1 MKAYIFVITLFLS
14 LSLAQA
20 QSFSAMYAQSTVS
33 IAKVFSKPY
42 ALNMPEVHE
51 SIMKEGIRR
60 NLSSYE
66 TEVSVSILVSKD
78 GNYQYHQIR
87 ESISAEKK
95 MILSDLL
102 PELIFVP
109 AKLKG
114 QNVEAWVTVKVKV

>member
-1 MKAYIFVITLFLS
+1 MKAYIFVIALLVS
-14 LSLAQA
+14 LTFSQA
-20 QSFSAMYAQSTVS
+20 QSFSAIYAQSTVS
-33 IAKVFSKPY
+33 TAKVFSKPY

-60 NLSSYE
+60 NLSSTNNE
-66 TEVSVSILVSKD
+66 ISVSILVDED
-78 GNYQYHQIR
+78 GNYQYHQVR
-87 ESISAEKK
+87 EKISAEKK